1 MNKKG
6 MVFGVFDGLHE
17 GHKYLLTE
25 AAKLCDELVVVVTL
39 DEAVSTLKGH
49 LPQQR
54 YKERVAAITAFN
66 PTLKIVEGD
75 PALGEWT
82 VLKTHKP
89 DMVILGYDQERIAK
103 ELRLVSVF
111 YKFVSAYKPAE
122 FKSSIVNGTPH

>member
-39 DEAVSTLKGH
+39 DEAVATLKGH

-103 ELRLVSVF
+103 ELRLASVF
-111 YKFVSAYKPAE
+111 YKFVDACKPE
-122 FKSSIVNGTPH
+122 QYKSSLKGHS